1 MPVIGYLSIGSPGS
15 DVVRLT
21 GIRHGLNEAGYIEGR
36 NFAIEYRWAGN
47 QLDRLPALAAE
58 LVHMRVT
65 VIVTPG
71 ASAALAAK
79 AATPTIPILFGVGVD
94 PVQLGLVASLNR
106 PGGNLTGSNQLSGE
120 LGAKALALLHE
131 LVSKAPAI
139 GFLQNPTNPV
149 DDLITRDVLAAASA
163 IGITVQVLKAS
174 TDREIEAAFESL
186 DHVQSGA
193 LLVANDVFFNSRI
206 AQIVA
211 LAARHAV
218 PVMYGS
224 REFVV
229 AGGLISY
236 GASLTGLYRQIGLYA
251 GRIFKGERPAD
262 LPVVQSSEIT
272 LVINL
277 KTAKTLGLEIPA
289 TLLAL
294 TDEVIE

>member
-1 MPVIGYLSIGSPGS
+1 
-15 DVVRLT
+15 
-21 GIRHGLNEAGYIEGR
+21 
-36 NFAIEYRWAGN
+36 
-47 QLDRLPALAAE
+47 
-58 LVHMRVT
+58 
-65 VIVTPG
+65 
-71 ASAALAAK
+71 
-79 AATPTIPILFGVGVD
+79 
-94 PVQLGLVASLNR
+94 
-106 PGGNLTGSNQLSGE
+106 
-120 LGAKALALLHE
+120 
-131 LVSKAPAI
+131 VSKAPAI